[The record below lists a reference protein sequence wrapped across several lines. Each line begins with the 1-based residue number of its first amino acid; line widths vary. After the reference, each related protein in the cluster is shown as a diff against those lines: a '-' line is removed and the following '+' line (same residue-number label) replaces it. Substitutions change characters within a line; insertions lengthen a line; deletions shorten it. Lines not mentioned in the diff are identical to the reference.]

1 MQETSD
7 FRLNNIL
14 RYFDLNF
21 EIQNE
26 FLEDFPHGT
35 WLGDET
41 NPEMRVRVPITP
53 R

>member
-1 MQETSD
+1 MRLTNERVRVFLARRSMQHLVLFAD
-7 FRLNNIL
+7 
-14 RYFDLNF
+14 
-21 EIQNE
+21 
-26 FLEDFPHGT
+26 DFPNGT

>member
-1 MQETSD
+1 M
-7 FRLNNIL
+7 LNDVF
-14 RYFDLNF
+14 RYFDLFKYIILKND
-21 EIQNE
+21 